1 MSAKAEKDARELL
14 LKEYRGML
22 STHSRALPGY
32 PFGSVVPY
40 CLDGEGLPLILISRI
55 AQHTRNLQVDPRC
68 CLLIGEREAVDVQAA
83 GRLSLVGDA
92 RQLQDETAIAE
103 AAEVYYR
110 CFPAARDYHR
120 THDFDFW
127 RLEPVRWRFIGGF
140 GAIHWLNSVTLANPF
155 AGEMERGMLQH
166 MNRDHAEAIAHYVAL
181 AGLPDNE
188 PAELVGLDGEG
199 LRLRIGA
206 ALHWLP
212 YPQPCRTPAEVRA
225 ALVALARAEHWPAP
239 ELE

>member
-55 AQHTRNLQVDPRC
+55 AQHTRNLQVDSRC
-68 CLLIGEREAVDVQAA
+68 CLLIGERDAVDVQAA

-92 RQLQDETAIAE
+92 RQLQDQAAITE

-127 RLEPVRWRFIGGF
+127 RLEPARWRFIGGF

>member
-68 CLLIGEREAVDVQAA
+68 CLLIGERDAVEVQAA

-92 RQLQDETAIAE
+92 RQLQDQAAITE

-127 RLEPVRWRFIGGF
+127 RVAPVRWRFIGGF
-140 GAIHWLNSVTLANPF
+140 GAIPWLNSVTRATPW
-155 AGEMERGMLQH
+155 AGEVERGMIEH
-166 MNRDHAEAIAHYVAL
+166 MHRDHAEAIAHYVAL

-188 PAELVGLDGEG
+188 PAELVGLGSEG

-212 YPQPCRTPAEVRA
+212 YPQPCRTP
-225 ALVALARAEHWPAP
+225 
-239 ELE
+239 

>member
-92 RQLQDETAIAE
+92 RQLQDQAAITE